1 MARLLSVLL
10 SISYAKFS
18 QILEVL
24 RDFHHLFGS
33 RNSPTTGILHS
44 LRHIYK
50 SEKISLALVQRSNDL
65 RMTVQ
70 LAYCYFLLV
79 KVENVKCFNVS
90 KMREKNVHFQF
101 SVVIVKNSHFSVDS
115 SI

>member
-1 MARLLSVLL
+1 MRRTHERVTKARLIFSGGPLAPVNMVGSMEEAMSVIIKKKMASLLSVLI

-65 RMTVQ
+65 RMTF
-70 LAYCYFLLV
+70 LA
-79 KVENVKCFNVS
+79 S
-90 KMREKNVHFQF
+90 
-101 SVVIVKNSHFSVDS
+101 
-115 SI
+115 